1 MIIGALPQAAFQE
14 EEALKRAARL
24 HQVKHVFLY
33 ALNPD
38 HLLIR
43 WDEAYAVHPLD
54 DAFTSSMKVQCPCWC
69 ACIHGKEARA
79 LHARDSARHTASL
92 AAHAPPARCLRD
104 ADIACAA
111 ELRVRSYLRSP
122 PQYGRRLICY

>member
-1 MIIGALPQAAFQE
+1 MTAGALPQAAFQE

-54 DAFTSSMKVQCPCWC
+54 DAFTASMKVQPYWS
-69 ACIHGKEARA
+69 ARIHGKQARA
-79 LHARDSARHTASL
+79 LHARDTAGHTSPA
-92 AAHAPPARCLRD
+92 PARCLRD
-104 ADIACAA
+104 ADLPGAA
-111 ELRVRSYLRSP
+111 EVTLLLTVRNCLAFP
-122 PQYGRRLICY
+122 AQEYGHHV